1 MWGGEL
7 GQRLP
12 GDFGISSHLSL
23 GKTLRIFLHQ
33 SGTNAR
39 PIPALFG
46 ISPKHVKDVS
56 ARKYFAKAKSVSKF
70 MMELIREDEAG
81 RTLEA
86 TFVKEPSVRSL
97 NALADEAQKRIL
109 VAAPQTKKRK
119 NRSRPAAI
127 KVATACNLITQIRR
141 AKGMTKNP

>member
-12 GDFGISSHLSL
+12 GDFAISSHLSL

-39 PIPALFG
+39 PIPAL
-46 ISPKHVKDVS
+46 IDIYPKHVKNVS

-86 TFVKEPSVRSL
+86 TVVKEPSVRSL
-97 NALADEAQKRIL
+97 NALVDEAQKRIL
-109 VAAPQTKKRK
+109 VAAPQTKKGK
-119 NRSRPAAI
+119 NRSRPEAI
-127 KVATACNLITQIRR
+127 KVATACNWITQIRR
-141 AKGMTKNP
+141 ATGMTKNP